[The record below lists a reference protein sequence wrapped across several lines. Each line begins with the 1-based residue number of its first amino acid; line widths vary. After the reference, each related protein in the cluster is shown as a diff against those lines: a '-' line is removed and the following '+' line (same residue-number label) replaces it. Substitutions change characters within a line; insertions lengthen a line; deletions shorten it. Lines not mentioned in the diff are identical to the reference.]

1 MAADFSR
8 FKSRG
13 QVVKRVR
20 SVEVS
25 AGGRVGKV
33 NRSILHNSVGVG
45 RVLGKKKIDLVL

>member
-13 QVVKRVR
+13 QVVMRVH

-33 NRSILHNSVGVG
+33 NRSILHNSVGVEQFW
-45 RVLGKKKIDLVL
+45 KKK